1 LRRHLPR
8 KSLENGHFSL
18 DRFDLLRGKPTE
30 KGMSMRKILTVSALL
45 ATSLT
50 AFVRPTLAAPPA
62 SVVQTAQCQSVPKAS
77 DRLACYDRMNPPTA
91 AGKPAPTATD
101 KSAKSKTPTVPGKP
115 ATSDTPAD
123 QGQVVDMLAV
133 ENSKLD
139 AKLKTICR
147 GC

>member
-1 LRRHLPR
+1 M
-8 KSLENGHFSL
+8 N
-18 DRFDLLRGKPTE
+18 
-30 KGMSMRKILTVSALL
+30 MWKIVTVSAL
-45 ATSLT
+45 
-50 AFVRPTLAAPPA
+50 FVISQSAGPTLAAPEPA

-77 DRLACYDRMNPPTA
+77 DRLACYDRMNPQTA
-91 AGKPAPTATD
+91 AGKSALTATD
-101 KSAKSKTPTVPGKP
+101 KSAKSKSPTAPGKP
-115 ATSDTPAD
+115 AASDTPPD

>member
-1 LRRHLPR
+1 
-8 KSLENGHFSL
+8 
-18 DRFDLLRGKPTE
+18 
-30 KGMSMRKILTVSALL
+30 MRKILTVLALL

-50 AFVRPTLAAPPA
+50 AFVGPTLAAPEPPA
-62 SVVQTAQCQSVPKAS
+62 SDVQTAQCQSVPKAS
-77 DRLACYDRMNPPTA
+77 DRLACYDRINPPTA
-91 AGKPAPTATD
+91 AGKHAPTAPD
-101 KSAKSKTPTVPGKP
+101 KSAKPKTPTAPAKPG
-115 ATSDTPAD
+115 TSDNPPD